1 MSEGCKLKHL
11 TGILLGGMI
20 MVSGCS
26 DTNSLHIG
34 QSMEHQIEI
43 FSTENKITELYF
55 HMRYGRIKIC
65 PVSESDHKL
74 PENEIRIETDRGKNV
89 PELMVNEEHNAIT
102 IEENEKLKP
111 QDAAG
116 YQLYV
121 YLPEDR
127 VYDVI
132 EIVNENSYVDLTGY
146 LTVKKMLVDL
156 NVAADVNIIDAAI
169 NELDIHTTIGK
180 VNIQLKGDPLA
191 YDYNLYSDHG
201 SITLNGVRK
210 DEGTTEI
217 LKENNGDQ
225 SVSVY
230 ASGNIF
236 IQIDQ

>member
-1 MSEGCKLKHL
+1 
-11 TGILLGGMI
+11 
-20 MVSGCS
+20 
-26 DTNSLHIG
+26 
-34 QSMEHQIEI
+34 
-43 FSTENKITELYF
+43 
-55 HMRYGRIKIC
+55 
-65 PVSESDHKL
+65 
-74 PENEIRIETDRGKNV
+74 
-89 PELMVNEEHNAIT
+89 
-102 IEENEKLKP
+102 
-111 QDAAG
+111 
-116 YQLYV
+116 
-121 YLPEDR
+121 
-127 VYDVI
+127 
-132 EIVNENSYVDLTGY
+132 
-146 LTVKKMLVDL
+146 MLVDL